1 MNKGH
6 LGKILACVV
15 LFSAV
20 LFAYL
25 DARNDVTRLM
35 IELPKLASELSYIQ
49 EHNTILQYEVEKFE
63 NPVFLLGLLKETEY
77 AHLLSSTKEEII
89 AISRKDEK
97 QEVQNTVI
105 KGFTGTSLLGTSVR

>member
-15 LFSAV
+15 SFSAA

-35 IELPKLASELSYIQ
+35 IELPRLSSELSYIE

-63 NPVFLLGLLKETEY
+63 NPMFLLGLLKETEY

-89 AISRKDEK
+89 AISNKDEK
-97 QEVQNTVI
+97 IEMKNTVI